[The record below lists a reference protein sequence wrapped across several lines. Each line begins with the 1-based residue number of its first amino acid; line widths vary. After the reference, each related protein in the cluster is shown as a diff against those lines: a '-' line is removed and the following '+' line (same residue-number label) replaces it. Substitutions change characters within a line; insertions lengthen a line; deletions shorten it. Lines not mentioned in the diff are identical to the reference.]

1 MIALARRR
9 DDKTEVKQPVS
20 AQDMEEVKEESLTRL
35 RQTHGSG
42 AKVVQGGDFAN
53 FPDVHPKTFE
63 RLAAR
68 GITSLFPIQQH
79 CFYPIYERE
88 DLIGRDLT
96 GSGKT
101 LGFALPIVEYLR
113 KNKFLGQ
120 RKIQAVVLAPT
131 RELALQVR
139 IWIRLISK
147 R

>member
-79 CFYPIYERE
+79 CFYPIYERP
-88 DLIGRDLT
+88 L
-96 GSGKT
+96 GSLCLSWST
-101 LGFALPIVEYLR
+101 SARTSSLDSAR
-113 KNKFLGQ
+113 
-120 RKIQAVVLAPT
+120 
-131 RELALQVR
+131 
-139 IWIRLISK
+139 SK
-147 R
+147 L